1 MCCSA
6 VVGTVAVQW
15 PAWKPEIEKANGLL
29 EEKDWSCGRDR
40 DAPTVDLGE
49 LGMKRGRRCSFFVTS
64 LGGR

>member
-1 MCCSA
+1 M
-6 VVGTVAVQW
+6 QW
-15 PAWKPEIEKANGLL
+15 PAWRPEIEKANGLL